1 MMAMKQKK
9 PLNVRQMAFQM
20 IQSMLSLALLYMF
33 VLLVIAAVFHSVE
46 VGHDFFESF
55 WWACTT
61 ATTVGYG
68 DIFPKTELGRI
79 SGIVLM
85 HFVPFFIQPL
95 ITARMAATLIVNNDA
110 FTHAE
115 QEHIKNRL
123 DSMHDLLLQMKSGD
137 Q

>member
-1 MMAMKQKK
+1 MLLPMKQKK

-61 ATTVGYG
+61 ATTVGHLSQDRTWPYIG
-68 DIFPKTELGRI
+68 HRADALRAVLYPAAYHGANGRNADR
-79 SGIVLM
+79 
-85 HFVPFFIQPL
+85 Q
-95 ITARMAATLIVNNDA
+95 
-110 FTHAE
+110 
-115 QEHIKNRL
+115 Q
-123 DSMHDLLLQMKSGD
+123 
-137 Q
+137 